1 MRIFLLTILMLV
13 SFACFGDGKPMADS
27 IPWKTPA
34 YSLVA
39 RSMPLREALET
50 FGTAQGISV
59 VMSKAVAGT
68 FSGSFKDVPA
78 GEFLDRIATAYNLI
92 WYYDGAALYVYA
104 SGEVQ
109 TFLLDLKYMKAGEV
123 RALIKELGVEDT
135 RFPIKT
141 ASNDELIMVS
151 GPPRYVALVSEIIAK
166 ADKLRELRTFNEVEA
181 RVFPLVNTWADDVS
195 FSVSNPESSVTIRG
209 VARMLED
216 IMSSSSEAKVREA
229 STNGT
234 NEASVNDGAITPFQP
249 IIRPDNR
256 LNAVIVRDV
265 VTRFP
270 MYEKLIKEL
279 DVPQKLVEIG
289 VTVVEMSREDALDWQ
304 LSLKSESETSGGV
317 RGTFGQNAKNLFDG
331 GSVAGKGL
339 AGAITYLGEDVDVS
353 ASLSALREK
362 GRARSISRT
371 SLLTLNNLAAQLTDT
386 QSYHARVVGTEVAT
400 LEEVTAGTKLQIKPR
415 IVRSSDTNMPRRVW
429 LTMELQDGGFES
441 VTVDAMPM
449 TRTSTLE
456 TQASVLE
463 NHSILLAG
471 YMRDIKE
478 SAGWGIPFLRDIP
491 LIGWLFGGASY
502 RDETVQ
508 RLFILTPYIVDA
520 DAPDF
525 VREQATRQRDI
536 TLEESLESDKDSD
549 DAERAERQ
557 ERIEEMRLI
566 REEMY
571 KESHRRNSQEREFR
585 KEQRRDAQ
593 KDEREAWQKGFDER
607 KELYEDERKAR
618 DEAEKKQ
625 RDEAERKARDEAE
638 KKQRNEAEKE

>member
-216 IMSSSSEAKVREA
+216 IMSSSSEAKVLEA

-331 GSVAGKGL
+331 ASVAGKGL

-571 KESHRRNSQEREFR
+571 KESHRRNSKEREFR

-618 DEAEKKQ
+618 DEAE
-625 RDEAERKARDEAE
+625 RKA
-638 KKQRNEAEKE
+638 RNEAEKK

>member
-1 MRIFLLTILMLV
+1 MKKFLLTIFSLV
-13 SFACFGDGKPMADS
+13 SFACLGAEKPVADS
-27 IPWKTPA
+27 IPWKTPT
-34 YSLVA
+34 YSLIA
-39 RSMPLREALET
+39 RSMPLRQALET
-50 FGTAQGISV
+50 FGTAQGVSV
-59 VMSKAVAGT
+59 VMSKAVTGV
-68 FSGSFKDVPA
+68 FSGTFKDVKSS
-78 GEFLDRIATAYNLI
+78 EFLDRISTAYNLI
-92 WYYDGAALYVYA
+92 WYYDGAALYIYG
-104 SGEVQ
+104 SGEIQ

-123 RALIKELGVEDT
+123 RTLIRELGVEDT

-151 GPPRYVALVSEIIAK
+151 GPPRYVALVGETIAK

-181 RVFPLVNTWADDVS
+181 RVFPLANTWADDVS

-209 VARMLED
+209 VARILED
-216 IMSSSSEAKVREA
+216 IMSATANSKTRES
-229 STNGT
+229 STNKT
-234 NEASVNDGAITPFQP
+234 ETASLSDELTASFRPV
-249 IIRPDNR
+249 IRPDNR

-289 VTVVEMSREDALDWQ
+289 VTVVELSREDSLDWQ
-304 LSLKSESETSGGV
+304 LSLKAQAAKNDKVQGGI
-317 RGTFGQNAKNLFDG
+317 GQNAQSLFER
-331 GSVAGKGL
+331 SMISGKGL

-386 QSYHARVVGTEVAT
+386 QSYHARVVGTEVAS
-400 LEEVTAGTKLQIKPR
+400 LQEVTAGTKLQIKPR
-415 IVRSSDTNMPRRVW
+415 IVKSSNTNMPRRVW

-478 SAGWGIPFLRDIP
+478 SAGWGIPYLRDIP
-491 LIGWLFGGASY
+491 WIGWLFGGASY

-520 DAPDF
+520 DSPDL
-525 VREQATRQRDI
+525 VRDQATRQRDI
-536 TLEESLESDKDSD
+536 TLEEKLESDKDAD
-549 DAERAERQ
+549 DAERAERNAQ
-557 ERIEEMRLI
+557 LEEERLI
-566 REEMY
+566 REEKY
-571 KESHRRNSQEREFR
+571 KERHHRNSKEREFKR
-585 KEQRRDAQ
+585 EQRKDAQ
-593 KDEREAWQKGFDER
+593 KESRKVWQKDFDER
-607 KELYEDERKAR
+607 KGRYAEEKEKRKA
-618 DEAEKKQ
+618 AEK
-625 RDEAERKARDEAE
+625 
-638 KKQRNEAEKE
+638 